1 MLNDIATNY
10 NLTPWEQ
17 TIVSE
22 TQNFHTLYDATVV
35 NGLKDIMNVPS
46 SVLATLTHNSLNDDG
61 PLGVYSKSWLKF
73 TQNELY
79 LPEEVITHTTANKTD
94 HRSKREPRTLDNTWV
109 FDIYPN
115 PANEYITIAL
125 NTYEIK
131 ERLHI
136 EIMNSTGKLV
146 LEDFHHSNGI
156 INMNTENLPSGMYV
170 IRISDG
176 VEVIQNK
183 VIEIIN

>member
-1 MLNDIATNY
+1 
-10 NLTPWEQ
+10 
-17 TIVSE
+17 
-22 TQNFHTLYDATVV
+22 
-35 NGLKDIMNVPS
+35 
-46 SVLATLTHNSLNDDG
+46 
-61 PLGVYSKSWLKF
+61 
-73 TQNELY
+73 
-79 LPEEVITHTTANKTD
+79 
-94 HRSKREPRTLDNTWV
+94 LDNTWV